1 MNWAEACNILV
12 IQPTAAPEE
21 IRMQYRYKANL
32 LHPDKTLYLAENL
45 RKKAEE
51 ELKLIN
57 QAHEFLEL
65 SANRPLTATDILP
78 GNSTSIR
85 SRPNVAIDRFGATY
99 HRPSC
104 EMVKTIAS
112 QNLRFLTKEAARQS
126 GFKRCKLC
134 QP

>member
-1 MNWAEACNILV
+1 MNWAEACNILGL
-12 IQPTAAPEE
+12 QPTASPEE

-32 LHPDKTLYLAENL
+32 LHPDKTLYLAESL

-51 ELKLIN
+51 ELKLVN

-65 SANRPLTATDILP
+65 SSNRPLTAAGMLP
-78 GNSTSIR
+78 GNSTSTR
-85 SRPNVAIDRFGATY
+85 SRPNVATDKFSSTY

-104 EMVKTIAS
+104 ELVKTISS

-126 GFKRCKLC
+126 GYKRCKLC